1 MMATIALMG
10 ISTTLIGFIP
20 SYVVIGVWAPICL
33 VILRFMQGFG
43 AGAELSGGTV
53 MLGEY
58 APSKRRELVSSVIA
72 LGSNSGT
79 LLASFVWLL
88 MVQMDEAS
96 FKEWGWRVPFMGIF

>member
-1 MMATIALMG
+1 
-10 ISTTLIGFIP
+10 
-20 SYVVIGVWAPICL
+20 
-33 VILRFMQGFG
+33 
-43 AGAELSGGTV
+43 

-58 APSKRRELVSSVIA
+58 APSKRRGLVSSVIA

-96 FKEWGWRVPFMGIF
+96 FKEWGWRVPFMGSILIALLLYIFVFMSKKPCFEKQK